1 LAQPYFVD
9 KLTGPSKGG
18 SEEKTMNSTNMVRVV
33 VLGAA
38 CLLGTTA
45 AWAQTTASD
54 SGNKVAVI
62 SMRLAIGT
70 SAEGRQAIL
79 EMQTRFT
86 PRQQELE
93 LLSKQLSNL
102 QQKLN
107 AGQSTFTEEE
117 KDDLNA
123 QVTRVTQELNRKKS
137 QYQEDLTA
145 AQEEF
150 VKHIGRKVVDVLRH
164 YAQENGY
171 VAVLDSSAQNSP
183 ILYAS
188 KNIDITPAIVKLY
201 DTTYP
206 VKSGV
211 PTHTLRPAP
220 SLPATPPESKP

>member
-1 LAQPYFVD
+1 
-9 KLTGPSKGG
+9 
-18 SEEKTMNSTNMVRVV
+18 MNSTNMVRVV
-33 VLGAA
+33 VLGMA
-38 CLLGTTA
+38 CLLGTA
-45 AWAQTTASD
+45 AARAQTASSD

-62 SMRLAIGT
+62 SMRQAIGA
-70 SAEGRQAIL
+70 SAEGKQAIL
-79 EMQTRFT
+79 EMQARFK

-93 LLSKQLSNL
+93 LLGKQLGNL

-107 AGQSTFTEEE
+107 AGQSTITEEE
-117 KDDLNA
+117 KDDLNT

-171 VAVLDSSAQNSP
+171 VAILDSSAQNSP

-188 KNIDITPAIVKLY
+188 KNIDITPAILKLY

-206 VKSGV
+206 VNTG
-211 PTHTLRPAP
+211 AP
-220 SLPATPPESKP
+220 SRAPKPLPSQPATPGIGKL

>member
-1 LAQPYFVD
+1 MTD
-9 KLTGPSKGG
+9 PSKRG
-18 SEEKTMNSTNMVRVV
+18 SEEKTMNSTNMLRVV
-33 VLGAA
+33 VLGMA
-38 CLLGTTA
+38 CLLGTA
-45 AWAQTTASD
+45 AARAQTASSD
-54 SGNKVAVI
+54 SGNKFAVI
-62 SMRLAIGT
+62 SMRQAIGT
-70 SAEGRQAIL
+70 SAEGKQALL
-79 EMQTRFT
+79 EMQARFK

-93 LLSKQLSNL
+93 LLTKQLGNL

-107 AGQSTFTEEE
+107 AGQSTITEEE
-117 KDDLNA
+117 KDDLNT

-171 VAVLDSSAQNSP
+171 VAILDSSAQNSP

-188 KNIDITPAIVKLY
+188 KNVDITPAIVKLY

-206 VKSGV
+206 VNTG
-211 PTHTLRPAP
+211 AP
-220 SLPATPPESKP
+220 SRAPKPLPSQPATPAIGKP

>member
-1 LAQPYFVD
+1 
-9 KLTGPSKGG
+9 
-18 SEEKTMNSTNMVRVV
+18 MNSTNMVRVV
-33 VLGAA
+33 VLGLT
-38 CLLGTTA
+38 CLLGTAA
-45 AWAQTTASD
+45 AWAQTSISD

-62 SMRLAIGT
+62 SMRQAIGT
-70 SAEGRQAIL
+70 SAEGKQAIL
-79 EMQTRFT
+79 EMQARFM

-93 LLSKQLSNL
+93 LLSKQLGNL

-117 KDDLNA
+117 KDDLNT
-123 QVTRVTQELNRKKS
+123 QVTRLTQELNRKKS
-137 QYQEDLTA
+137 QYQEDLAA

-206 VKSGV
+206 VNIGA
-211 PTHTLRPAP
+211 PTRAPKPAP
-220 SLPATPPESKP
+220 SQPVTPPISKP